1 MKPLRGEHLLP
12 PFAFLALSSTGSPPP
27 HAQLPG
33 ADSSDNWIQLIESY
47 SPPKDEAISYLS
59 NGTSTAPTRYAHA
72 MVHHGSTER
81 IVDYLIGPL
90 PISRHTTFRPL
101 TENYHI
107 DPIPLNS
114 HATFN
119 WTLLGEN
126 MARMIQPI
134 DPIMRDLFNA
144 SLLDGTGEGGI
155 VPAGVAPM
163 GWDGSWRKIWVQFKR
178 GGAGQWIRPL
188 DLFIYVSRQPQSPP
202 CVQCDRSGNGGT
214 LNKLME

>member
-1 MKPLRGEHLLP
+1 MGL
-12 PFAFLALSSTGSPPP
+12 FLSTTSSLERISSPSSRTTSTNA
-27 HAQLPG
+27 HC
-33 ADSSDNWIQLIESY
+33 SDNWIQLIESY
-47 SPPKDEAISYLS
+47 WPSKGEAISYLS
-59 NGTSTAPTRYAHA
+59 KTTSEPPQRYAHA
-72 MVHHGSTER
+72 LVHHGSTER

-90 PISRHTTFRPL
+90 PISHHTTLRPL

-119 WTLLGEN
+119 WTRLG
-126 MARMIQPI
+126 MDFVRMIQPI

-144 SLLDGTGEGGI
+144 SVMDGAGEGGI

-163 GWDGSWRKIWVQFKR
+163 GWDGSWRKLWVQFKR

-188 DLFIYVSRQPQSPP
+188 DLFVYVSPTWGFR
-202 CVQCDRSGNGGT
+202 
-214 LNKLME
+214 L